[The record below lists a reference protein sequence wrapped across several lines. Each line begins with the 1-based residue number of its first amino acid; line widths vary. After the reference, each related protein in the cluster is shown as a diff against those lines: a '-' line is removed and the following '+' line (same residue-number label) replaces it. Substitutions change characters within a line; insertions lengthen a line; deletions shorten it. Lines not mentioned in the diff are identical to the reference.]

1 MGHTT
6 MLNRMIPLALLL
18 SVAMAAPT
26 TQENEIVPE
35 IEFPQPPAPPPAQT
49 TGHLSCVVDSGSDG
63 GVTTCGSKWNANSA
77 NVVVGSGGSNGMIT
91 RHGSMKFPL
100 SSTHAQCA
108 GQNCVAAD
116 KICCDADCRQCGG
129 PNCASQFGSSAAGEL
144 PPGWTEFD
152 VAEHCCLSTIA
163 TANRPCSVVHR
174 L

>member
-49 TGHLSCVVDSGSDG
+49 TGHLSCVVDNGSDACPCGSDG

-100 SSTHAQCA
+100 SSTHAQCG
-108 GQNCVAAD
+108 GQNCV
-116 KICCDADCRQCGG
+116 
-129 PNCASQFGSSAAGEL
+129 SQFGSSAAGEL

-152 VAEHCCLSTIA
+152 VAE
-163 TANRPCSVVHR
+163 
-174 L
+174 